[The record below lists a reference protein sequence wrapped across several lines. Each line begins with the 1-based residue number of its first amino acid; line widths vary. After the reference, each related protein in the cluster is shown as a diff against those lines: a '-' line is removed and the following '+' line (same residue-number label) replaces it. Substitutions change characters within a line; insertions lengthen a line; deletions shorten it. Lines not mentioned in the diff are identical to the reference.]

1 MLSPRLVND
10 EIEII
15 GLNSQIS
22 KDKEINKTVKKKDLV
37 DRNKYHL
44 MIRMQ
49 CDKGRVGYLKP
60 YAIPLAGINEYV
72 CYFTNETQIMI

>member
-1 MLSPRLVND
+1 
-10 EIEII
+10 
-15 GLNSQIS
+15 
-22 KDKEINKTVKKKDLV
+22 
-37 DRNKYHL
+37 

-72 CYFTNETQIMI
+72 CYFTNETQIMIKEFLSHVLIPLKEYNDVFWRGYFKDVAKASARAR